1 MGTARCPRGLRWCR
15 CPGRGRPGTFL
26 IAGLLIVPLLPS
38 PALAA
43 APPDGP
49 VFVDRAAEVGLDFVH
64 DNGMS
69 GEFYFPEINGGG
81 VAWLDADGDGDLDA
95 YLVQSGP
102 IGPDTGKPPPGDTA
116 PARDLPGDRLF
127 RNDGRRFVDV
137 TGASGLRATGYGMG
151 VAAGDVDG
159 DGDVDLY
166 VANYGPNQLWR
177 NDGDGTF
184 TEIIAS
190 AGADDP
196 RWSIGASFL
205 DYDRDG
211 DLDLYVVNYVEFDL
225 ERNPRC
231 FTDSSR
237 RDYCGPSAFPP
248 LPDRLLRN
256 RGDGTFEDVSAP
268 SGIARQA
275 GAGLGVVSADFN
287 RDGLPDLYV
296 ANDGQANFL
305 WLNQG
310 DGTFRDDALF
320 AGVALNREGTPEASM
335 GVDAGDFDGDG
346 DDDLFMTHLM
356 GESNTLYVNDGS
368 GLFEDRSLEAGL
380 ASGSVPYTAFG
391 TAWADIDNDGWL
403 DLFIGNGAVR
413 ILEERVRQGDP
424 YPLDQPNQLFW
435 NDRGR
440 RFVEITDR
448 AGEAFREAEVTRG
461 AAFGDMDDD
470 GDLDVLVSNNQGR
483 ARLLINRVGQD
494 RAWIGLRVL
503 EGEPARDAIG
513 ARVEVVLPGG
523 RSLWRRV
530 RTDGSYASAH
540 DPRVLVG
547 LGERTGGK
555 DVKVEAVRVH
565 WLDGTVET
573 WKGLAAGRYHR
584 LERGTGGTGT
594 PDTAA
599 DKTLETTGDL
609 NDSPEDTRNGTP
621 TSNPG
626 EETP

>member
-1 MGTARCPRGLRWCR
+1 MGSSRCPRGLRRFR
-15 CPGRGRPGTFL
+15 CPGRGRPGILAT
-26 IAGLLIVPLLPS
+26 AGLFVVQLGLS
-38 PALAA
+38 PILSAT
-43 APPDGP
+43 PPDGP
-49 VFVDRAAEVGLDFVH
+49 VFTDRAAAMGLDFVH

-81 VAWLDADGDGDLDA
+81 AAWLDADGDGDLDA

-102 IGPDTGKPPPGDTA
+102 IGPDTGKVAPGKTS
-116 PARDLPGDRLF
+116 PAKNLPGDRLF
-127 RNDGRRFVDV
+127 RNDRGRFVDV
-137 TGASGLRATGYGMG
+137 TQIAGIRATGYGMG
-151 VAAGDVDG
+151 VATGDVDG

-184 TEIIAS
+184 TDVTA
-190 AGADDP
+190 AANADDP

-256 RGDGTFEDVSAP
+256 GGDGTFEDVTAP

-275 GAGLGVVSADFN
+275 GAGLGVVSADLN
-287 RDGLPDLYV
+287 RDGWPDLYV
-296 ANDGQANFL
+296 ANDGQPNFL

-320 AGVALNREGTPEASM
+320 AGVALNREGAPEASM

-380 ASGSVPYTAFG
+380 ASGSVPYTSFG

-435 NDRGR
+435 NDRGK
-440 RFVEITDR
+440 RFLEITDR

-461 AAFGDMDDD
+461 AAFGDVDDD
-470 GDLDVLVSNNQGR
+470 GDLDILVSNNQGR

-494 RAWIGLRVL
+494 RAWIGFRIV
-503 EGEPARDAIG
+503 EGKPARDAPG
-513 ARVEVVLPGG
+513 ARVEVVLPTG

-547 LGERTGGK
+547 LGDRAGEGEP
-555 DVKVEAVRVH
+555 KVAAVRVH

-573 WKGLAAGRYHR
+573 WKGPAPGRYHR
-584 LERGTGGTGT
+584 LERGTGKTGAPASNSET
-594 PDTAA
+594 
-599 DKTLETTGDL
+599 TLEETRDESPKNTG
-609 NDSPEDTRNGTP
+609 GK
-621 TSNPG
+621 
-626 EETP
+626 ETP

>member
-1 MGTARCPRGLRWCR
+1 MGSSECPRGPRRFR
-15 CPGRGRPGTFL
+15 CPGRGRPGTL
-26 IAGLLIVPLLPS
+26 AIAGVVVVQLGLS
-38 PALAA
+38 PVLWA
-43 APPDGP
+43 APPKGP
-49 VFVDRAAEVGLDFVH
+49 VFVDRAAELGLEFVH

-102 IGPDTGKPPPGDTA
+102 IGPDTGKVA
-116 PARDLPGDRLF
+116 PDKTSSSKDLPGDRLF
-127 RNDGRRFVDV
+127 RNDGGRFVDV
-137 TGASGLRATGYGMG
+137 TESSGIRATGYGMG

-184 TEIIAS
+184 SDATA
-190 AGADDP
+190 AANADDP

-256 RGDGTFEDVSAP
+256 RGDGTFEDVTAP
-268 SGIARQA
+268 SGIAREA
-275 GAGLGVVSADFN
+275 GAGLGVVSADLN
-287 RDGLPDLYV
+287 RDGWPDLYV
-296 ANDGQANFL
+296 ANDGQPNFL

-320 AGVALNREGTPEASM
+320 AGVALNREGAPEASM

-356 GESNTLYVNDGS
+356 GESNTLYVNDGT

-380 ASGSVPYTAFG
+380 ASGSVPYTSFG
-391 TAWADIDNDGWL
+391 TAWADVDNDGWL

-435 NDRGR
+435 NDRGK
-440 RFVEITDR
+440 RFLEITDR

-461 AAFGDMDDD
+461 AAFGDVDDD
-470 GDLDVLVSNNQGR
+470 GDLDILVSNNQGR

-494 RAWIGLRVL
+494 RAWIGFRIV
-503 EGEPARDAIG
+503 EGKPARDALG
-513 ARVEVVLPGG
+513 ARVEVVLATD

-547 LGERTGGK
+547 LGEEAGEAGP
-555 DVKVEAVRVH
+555 KVAAVRVV

-573 WKGLAAGRYHR
+573 WKGLVPGRYHR
-584 LERGTGGTGT
+584 LERGTGETGAPGSSPETTT
-594 PDTAA
+594 PEETR
-599 DKTLETTGDL
+599 DKTPKNTG
-609 NDSPEDTRNGTP
+609 GK
-621 TSNPG
+621 
-626 EETP
+626 ETP